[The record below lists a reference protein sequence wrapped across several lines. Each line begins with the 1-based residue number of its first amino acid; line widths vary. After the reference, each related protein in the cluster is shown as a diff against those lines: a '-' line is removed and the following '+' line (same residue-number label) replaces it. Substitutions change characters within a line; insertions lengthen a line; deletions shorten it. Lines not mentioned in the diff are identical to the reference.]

1 MNLARTASMA
11 ITTVYQYRVPGQPG
25 INMRGSQPRYG
36 TRAAIEQIG
45 QTPLLDTAIEMDE
58 RLLDADGFTRPE
70 YLTYRIHVK
79 QSRAYAG
86 WTAPDGTPAG
96 AHLQVMRGDYDARLT
111 ERVFDAAAG
120 AAGDATRCLRIVGAN
135 QRAGGDLWVRL
146 DGDAELAR
154 FPDVPAAA
162 ALMINGRR
170 LSDPDELDG

>member
-1 MNLARTASMA
+1 MA

-45 QTPLLDTAIEMDE
+45 QTPLLDTALEMDE

-120 AAGDATRCLRIVGAN
+120 AAGDATRCLR
-135 QRAGGDLWVRL
+135 LS
-146 DGDAELAR
+146 AR
-154 FPDVPAAA
+154 TSGPAAICGCGWTA
-162 ALMINGRR
+162 TPNSRVFPTCPRR
-170 LSDPDELDG
+170 RH